1 MNRNLPPPTAGL
13 FRRETRI
20 VVPPLIE
27 KFLGSVRQTAPREC
41 RDRIDDFSQS
51 AFRLLDLHEP
61 MPGPIGK
68 GVMVRAHPS
77 GTRRPAAGQSCSPFG
92 SISRI
97 DEMISGA

>member
-41 RDRIDDFSQS
+41 RNRIDDFSQS
-51 AFRLLDLHEP
+51 AFRLLDLLER
-61 MPGPIGK
+61 ILQ
-68 GVMVRAHPS
+68 
-77 GTRRPAAGQSCSPFG
+77 RRL
-92 SISRI
+92 
-97 DEMISGA
+97 